1 MGFQVELF
9 PHRIPS
15 DDAVPRHDVSQRSL
29 RVPDVDPVNWQPLS
43 QMPLIAS
50 MIDGALN
57 DTRTHVGTLNE
68 AQAHVLDNA
77 TIDRIERVHNEQMK
91 FVDIYDQQ
99 VRRWRTQ
106 KLLPDQARKLDRM
119 EEQNRQLRTATM
131 EVLAL
136 AGELRK
142 GSINHVMGMS
152 DLELGLQ
159 VLISGQST
167 GKR

>member
-106 KLLPDQARKLDRM
+106 KLLPDG
-119 EEQNRQLRTATM
+119 TASDVISLNTSPM
-131 EVLAL
+131 D
-136 AGELRK
+136 ELRRFV
-142 GSINHVMGMS
+142 GWASPCRSPLAPI
-152 DLELGLQ
+152 
-159 VLISGQST
+159 
-167 GKR
+167 